1 MYDCHN
7 LFHISFKDLN
17 IWFFEGLH
25 RLSQRCCFCDRAPNS
40 PKSGKQVVE
49 NQAKAVL
56 PGTSQNEDAKAMDA
70 KNLGSPE
77 VVNFTKDCKSDQHAE
92 IRPRPVPL
100 EDFSGSP
107 LYKGTISDSK
117 GPVLRPTILGNLL
130 ENELEGLMDKNRL
143 QQSVTWDNCS
153 QIDTRGSNLHPQFR
167 DQSEIQ
173 TNLYFFI
180 LQLGNLLFLQPD
192 HTMTMVDFVE
202 VMWLSKITPYHFGFA
217 RWVDLLNATGLV
229 ALVGSTQVKI
239 KLLAREQNAA
249 LESFKANASKLLQI
263 NSPLTLNTFGEV
275 YCKEFAFP
283 FHKKL
288 CEKTLSYVLN
298 FVPSSNIVLTKGGY
312 ILKNITELKSGI

>member
-17 IWFFEGLH
+17 IWFFEELIK
-25 RLSQRCCFCDRAPNS
+25 LSQRCDICDIAPNS
-40 PKSGKQVVE
+40 PKSGKQVNE
-49 NQAKAVL
+49 KQAKAVHS
-56 PGTSQNEDAKAMDA
+56 GTSQHEDARARHA
-70 KNLGSPE
+70 QNLGSPE
-77 VVNFTKDCKSDQHAE
+77 VENLNKGRESDRNAE
-92 IRPRPVPL
+92 VRPRHVLL
-100 EDFSGSP
+100 EDFAGSP
-107 LYKGTISDSK
+107 LFKGIISESK
-117 GPVLRPTILGNLL
+117 GPVVRPSVSGNW
-130 ENELEGLMDKNRL
+130 EEQELDNKRL
-143 QQSVTWDNCS
+143 QQSVTWDTCS
-153 QIDTRGSNLHPQFR
+153 KIETRGSNLHPQFR

-202 VMWLSKITPYHFGFA
+202 VMWLSKITPYHFGFS
-217 RWVDLLNATGLV
+217 RWVDLLNATSLV

-239 KLLAREQNAA
+239 KLLAKEQNAA
-249 LESFKANASKLLQI
+249 LESFKANASKLLQS

-298 FVPSSNIVLTKGGY
+298 FVPSSNIVLTKSGY
-312 ILKNITELKSGI
+312 ILKNIPELKSGI